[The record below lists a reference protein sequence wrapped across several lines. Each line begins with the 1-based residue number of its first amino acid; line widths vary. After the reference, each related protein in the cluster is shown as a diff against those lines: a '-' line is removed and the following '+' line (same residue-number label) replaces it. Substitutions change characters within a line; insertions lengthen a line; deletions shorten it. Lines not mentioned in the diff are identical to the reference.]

1 MSVALFSLFFPK
13 YFYIA
18 GKMDSLHCL
27 AFIMY
32 SIGLIKRPYDRACT
46 MSKKTSYLDFQ
57 HF

>member
-27 AFIMY
+27 AFNMY
-32 SIGLIKRPYDRACT
+32 SIGFIKQAPIR
-46 MSKKTSYLDFQ
+46 
-57 HF
+57 

>member
-1 MSVALFSLFFPK
+1 
-13 YFYIA
+13 
-18 GKMDSLHCL
+18 MDSLHCL

>member
-1 MSVALFSLFFPK
+1 
-13 YFYIA
+13 
-18 GKMDSLHCL
+18 MDSLHCL
-27 AFIMY
+27 AFNMY